1 MAASASLQLPPLHP
15 SAMTETSRSFYRP
28 GVSDPS
34 GVAAAA
40 GSDAAATAT
49 STAADTGA
57 APSLGP
63 APSTEAWLS
72 SACAVLCA
80 LRGSSRLAATSASR
94 QARQAPSVLKSP
106 QPPHSALIQQPE
118 GGAQARP
125 FHGSAEAEGDA
136 QLSTAHRHELLEGPG
151 VSPHPM
157 LQGAQGCSELGCRN
171 TAFRGAA
178 TGAEAEGGQQGR
190 GEMLLQKQRKQPVDG
205 ASEHEGSKG
214 QANAV
219 EGGGKGEAPHLLWQ
233 VSWKCR
239 CRRSKDSI
247 RGDTSGGNGNGAPA
261 VAASW
266 QPTSQQR
273 SADGGNGSLGRAVR
287 SPFDLSTGKAA
298 LSSVLRL
305 PHDGKAGETSG
316 THGGSTSGERLRQGA
331 PEQPAGRPCRLQ
343 GPSRLLS
350 SHSGLPQLPQLPQLP
365 PELLPPPQNLQSL
378 VDALNS
384 GGVNVRIAVNGGVY
398 NVQIPPLPAVGGA
411 GPSTPPVNP
420 APAAGAPGGARP
432 PDSSGALGLKLS
444 DLQLNS
450 GR

>member
-1 MAASASLQLPPLHP
+1 MAASASSQLPPIHP
-15 SAMTETSRSFYRP
+15 SAMTETSRSFHRP

-40 GSDAAATAT
+40 GSDAAATSYT
-49 STAADTGA
+49 SAAADTGA
-57 APSLGP
+57 APSLGS

-94 QARQAPSVLKSP
+94 QGPSVLNSP
-106 QPPHSALIQQPE
+106 QPPHSARIQQPE
-118 GGAQARP
+118 GGAQAWP
-125 FHGSAEAEGDA
+125 FHGSAEAEGGTQA
-136 QLSTAHRHELLEGPG
+136 SAAHRHDDELLEAPG
-151 VSPHPM
+151 VSPHLM

-171 TAFRGAA
+171 TAFRGPA

-190 GEMLLQKQRKQPVDG
+190 GEMLQQKQRKQPVDRTTERED
-205 ASEHEGSKG
+205 SEG

-239 CRRSKDSI
+239 CRHSKGST
-247 RGDTSGGNGNGAPA
+247 RGDTSGSNGNGAPA
-261 VAASW
+261 VSANW
-266 QPTSQQR
+266 QPTLQQR

-287 SPFDLSTGKAA
+287 SPLDLSLGKGG

-305 PHDGKAGETSG
+305 PHNGKAGGTSG
-316 THGGSTSGERLRQGA
+316 THGGSTSGERLRQV
-331 PEQPAGRPCRLQ
+331 PCKQPVPRPCRLQ

-350 SHSGLPQLPQLPQLP
+350 SHSGLPQLPQLP

-420 APAAGAPGGARP
+420 APAAGGARP